1 MATPKTWPE
10 VAAQVASLHPD
21 GAAVAALA
29 EAAGLDPDDLGMIG
43 MDVDGEHSLA
53 LVFGAPIAIG
63 RKQAHSSVDISALQY
78 RGEIGQPGTGKLV
91 GRGRK
96 VSHQRAPWGDFVL
109 LGQQEMGLYMI
120 SESVMKRDRENP

>member
-53 LVFGAPIAIG
+53 LVFGDPRTADATWVTVDGVIA
-63 RKQAHSSVDISALQY
+63 RPA
-78 RGEIGQPGTGKLV
+78 RMT
-91 GRGRK
+91 
-96 VSHQRAPWGDFVL
+96 
-109 LGQQEMGLYMI
+109 
-120 SESVMKRDRENP
+120 